1 MTRTPPP
8 RPQAPAFRTTAAALS
23 ATEFRKR
30 AFPTSVTHISAT
42 MTLNHR
48 FPDDRGNIPRHDAR
62 ETPFSDDRG
71 RTVRHDPHV
80 NRCTQG
86 TWQSPTD
93 HFVGIPG
100 FCQRWSFSS
109 NPTVCHDALKTAIS
123 GHRGNI
129 SCHGHPKTAAITSP
143 WPVIPPPSSAN
154 RRTALT
160 VANSPPRFSP
170 IML

>member
-1 MTRTPPP
+1 MTRTPATATSSPGISRRP
-8 RPQAPAFRTTAAALS
+8 RQPSLPQRSGRGVPTGVTHVS
-23 ATEFRKR
+23 AT
-30 AFPTSVTHISAT
+30 V
-42 MTLNHR
+42 TLNHR

-93 HFVGIPG
+93 HIVGIPG
-100 FCQRWSFSS
+100 FCQRRGFSS

-170 IML
+170 RML